1 MLCAVLAALFCSIAA
16 SGLRADISASLD
28 VDVSKPGPAIPKT
41 FYGLMTEEINHAYDG
56 GLFAELIQN
65 RTFQDPSPARRGRGG
80 ATQPSPAPQPS
91 LAFHWSVI
99 GDGKASLDR
108 SEPVNPALPVSLR
121 LDLS

>member
-1 MLCAVLAALFCSIAA
+1 MKRNPTLKMLCAILAALFCSITA

-28 VDVSKPGPAIPKT
+28 IDVSKPGPAIPKT

-80 ATQPSPAPQPS
+80 ATQPSPAPVASTWSASIPLRSTTWIPQPC
-91 LAFHWSVI
+91 A
-99 GDGKASLDR
+99 A
-108 SEPVNPALPVSLR
+108 
-121 LDLS
+121 